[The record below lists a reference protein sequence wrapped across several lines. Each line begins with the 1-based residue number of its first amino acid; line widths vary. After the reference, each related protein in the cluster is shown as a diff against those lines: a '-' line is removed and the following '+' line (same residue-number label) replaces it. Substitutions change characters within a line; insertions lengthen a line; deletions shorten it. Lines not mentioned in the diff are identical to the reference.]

1 MSQTSSDKLDSIGN
15 KQSGDKNSSLKN
27 NRSRDSIIL
36 AGSLATQQCTSVSDS
51 CNTDKNYNMA
61 YNNRLYP
68 LSKNISIVSD
78 ETSYL
83 SIKPDL
89 NKCINLFHNE
99 HLNKEYD
106 SCGELSTTL
115 SETTV
120 REDINSHHLNKNKTT
135 RQRNLGNRPRSMSTD
150 SLRNIILFN
159 QKLKKSKSYTTLRA
173 LKRDMNYNIK
183 DDQLFFSTKTA
194 KKINQKIETIV
205 PSFDALLLSKSA
217 LSSKNDEFHS
227 MEEDQRQDSIN
238 IETSSK
244 DELDPSELK
253 TFLHSLA
260 GQEPLKEAAVRQRL
274 LRRFSANY
282 HNAPKVFTE
291 GLLTIIEESVINNTA
306 SQYPEVSLCRFNE
319 ELQKMC
325 KFIEDETIPEW
336 PQSPGMSTSIYARRK
351 SQEPKS
357 DLSRKSLRAFAS
369 PDKNLY
375 LSMPVSPR
383 CIVKSPRRIY
393 CMSKNTSYTAKNL
406 LHDSTS
412 TFESL
417 EALCKRL
424 YPDDYNTLP
433 AREKNRLES
442 PLQNMDNI
450 RLLCESQMAS
460 LQNSPNIHEQIK
472 KAETCVSDLTCQH
485 NKTSEAEQNLQYR
498 LLSNEKFDRADSK
511 TVFELDKCQ
520 ETIELDDLESTLMY
534 EIAKKRQRCFDT
546 AKVMMEIN
554 ANLESMEETYSNSLT
569 DESLSI
575 KNDDKFMETLMCVK
589 KYQDYLEKSKNLLH
603 LFHRARLSS
612 PRTPRTPRTSRTRDR
627 KDFQA
632 KMSNENFKTYTL
644 SILGN
649 KSTLRVPKLSPR
661 KKSTSPSSKH
671 CSASKTVVSKP
682 RLFVTPGKISS
693 NKKCKSKR
701 TYFPNLLPETNKPD
715 ISPQAK
721 SIYPQIGNYDHVVS
735 PVGMYIKGIESRLIK
750 NSRSKTETLS
760 VPKRKTTR
768 SPSPKMKFR
777 LSPKRSKEVNRA
789 LIKI

>member
-1 MSQTSSDKLDSIGN
+1 M
-15 KQSGDKNSSLKN
+15 
-27 NRSRDSIIL
+27 
-36 AGSLATQQCTSVSDS
+36 
-51 CNTDKNYNMA
+51 
-61 YNNRLYP
+61 
-68 LSKNISIVSD
+68 
-78 ETSYL
+78 
-83 SIKPDL
+83 
-89 NKCINLFHNE
+89 
-99 HLNKEYD
+99 
-106 SCGELSTTL
+106 
-115 SETTV
+115 
-120 REDINSHHLNKNKTT
+120 
-135 RQRNLGNRPRSMSTD
+135 RQWNLGNRPRSMSTD
-150 SLRNIILFN
+150 SLRNVILFN

-183 DDQLFFSTKTA
+183 DDQLFSSTKTT
-194 KKINQKIETIV
+194 KKINQKI
-205 PSFDALLLSKSA
+205 PSFDALLLSKPA
-217 LSSKNDEFHS
+217 LPSKNDESHS
-227 MEEDQRQDSIN
+227 MEEDQRYSSIN
-238 IETSSK
+238 SETSSK

-260 GQEPLKEAAVRQRL
+260 EQEPLKEAAVKQRL

-306 SQYPEVSLCRFNE
+306 AQYPEVSLCRFNE

-375 LSMPVSPR
+375 LSLPISPR
-383 CIVKSPRRIY
+383 CIVKSPRRIHR
-393 CMSKNTSYTAKNL
+393 MSKNTSYTAKNW
-406 LHDSTS
+406 LHDSTN

-417 EALCKRL
+417 EALCKKL

-433 AREKNRLES
+433 AREKNRLQS

-450 RLLCESQMAS
+450 RVVCESQMAS
-460 LQNSPNIHEQIK
+460 LEDSPNIHEQIK
-472 KAETCVSDLTCQH
+472 KAETRASDLTCQH

-498 LLSNEKFDRADSK
+498 LLPNEKFDRTDSK
-511 TVFELDKCQ
+511 TVSELGKCQ

-534 EIAKKRQRCFDT
+534 EIAKKRQRCLDT
-546 AKVMMEIN
+546 AKVMMEID
-554 ANLESMEETYSNSLT
+554 ANLESMKETYPNSLT
-569 DESLSI
+569 DESSPI
-575 KNDDKFMETLMCVK
+575 KNDDKFIETLMCVK

-603 LFHRARLSS
+603 LLHRARLSS
-612 PRTPRTPRTSRTRDR
+612 PRTPRIRTPRTPRDK

-661 KKSTSPSSKH
+661 RKSTSPSSKH

-693 NKKCKSKR
+693 NKKCKPKR
-701 TYFPNLLPETNKPD
+701 TYFPNLLPETNKQSKPN
-715 ISPQAK
+715 ISPQEK
-721 SIYPQIGNYDHVVS
+721 SIYTQIGNYDHVVS

-750 NSRSKTETLS
+750 NPRSKTEMLS
-760 VPKRKTTR
+760 APKRKTTR

-777 LSPKRSKEVNRA
+777 LSPKRPKEVNRA